1 MNLEIKKKY
10 VNPKQPGSFSGLES
24 FYRVLKKSHPDV
36 KRDEVKEWLLSQKTY
51 TLHNRK
57 VNNFVRN
64 HVVVRCIDDTW
75 QADLVDMKKFKK
87 KITGSNI
94 C

>member
-10 VNPKQPGSFSGLES
+10 EDPKQPGSFSGLEA

-64 HVVVRCIDDTW
+64 PVV
-75 QADLVDMKKFKK
+75 DLVDMKKFKK
-87 KITGSNI
+87 KK
-94 C
+94 